1 METTTEKTIGE
12 QRVRTSF
19 NVAEG
24 QTRSDIDVL
33 KNKFAE
39 LIDMCE
45 AMKARDPRLAATAQ
59 TKIEE
64 AAMWA
69 VKLATA

>member
-1 METTTEKTIGE
+1 MNEKTIGE
-12 QRVRTSF
+12 LRVRTSF

-24 QTRSDIDVL
+24 QTFDEVGEL
-33 KNKFAE
+33 KNEFAR
-39 LIDMCE
+39 LINKVE
-45 AMKARDPRLAATAQ
+45 AMKDRDPRLAAIAQ
-59 TKIEE
+59 TKLEE

>member
-1 METTTEKTIGE
+1 MHPEKTTGE
-12 QRVRTSF
+12 LRVRTSF

-24 QTRSDIDVL
+24 QTRNDIDTI
-33 KNKFAE
+33 KNTSAE
-39 LIDMCE
+39 MINLCE
-45 AMKARDPRLAATAQ
+45 SMKDKDPRLAALAMTAF
-59 TKIEE
+59 EE